1 MSGRRVKRDL
11 YWLFVLLALLAV
23 VGAVL
28 GIVLTF
34 GIKSLMNANYPTL
47 PFPIEP
53 AWILGTCALALAGA
67 IGGAVYPALKA
78 AFKDP
83 IDALAYE

>member
-1 MSGRRVKRDL
+1 M
-11 YWLFVLLALLAV
+11 

-28 GIVLTF
+28 GIALTF
-34 GIKSLMNANYPTL
+34 GIKTLMNENYPTL

-53 AWILGTCALALAGA
+53 MWILGTSLLALVGA